1 MLVKINGKA
10 EELADGTSI
19 QELVRSRNLTSV
31 AVALNGKVVRQ
42 DQWTCKVPQHGDEID
57 IIRHV
62 GGG

>member
-10 EELADGTSI
+10 VELPDGTSV

-31 AVALNGKVVRQ
+31 AVALNGRIVRPEE
-42 DQWTCKVPQHGDEID
+42 WPREVPQQGDEID